1 MIVIC
6 DEIIGAVR
14 RLLGG
19 IELTPETLALE
30 VIDEVGP
37 GGDFLSTD
45 HTLRHYKECWYPSL
59 LDRFSYQSWTEA
71 GRPEA
76 IAKARQAARDAITN
90 HRAEPLP
97 ETTRETLHSLVAA
110 ADERAGLE

>member
-1 MIVIC
+1 
-6 DEIIGAVR
+6 
-14 RLLGG
+14 
-19 IELTPETLALE
+19 

-45 HTLRHYKECWYPSL
+45 HTLRHYKECWYPNL

-76 IAKARQAARDAITN
+76 ITEARQAARDAIAN
-90 HRAEPLP
+90 HCPEPLP
-97 ETTRETLHSLVAA
+97 EATLETLQGLVAA
-110 ADERAGLE
+110 ADERAGIE